1 MAALTAS
8 TEKTSSASSLQKA
21 DIESGTESRYEEV
34 NLNTYYEEK
43 VGSLVIDPVYVLVL
57 PVLLLL

>member
-21 DIESGTESRYEEV
+21 DLESGSESRYEDV
-34 NLNTYYEEK
+34 DLHTYYEEK
-43 VGSLVIDPVYVLVL
+43 VGSLVVDPQYVSALSGVFIN
-57 PVLLLL
+57 